1 LRALYESPLT
11 VPLNPAAVFVG
22 VGVAVCVCV
31 GVAVALA
38 VADAL
43 GFAVAVAVAVAVVVV
58 VEFFVGVEVGFAV
71 AVALFVGV
79 AAGVVVGVAGV
90 AGVAVGVLVPPPRAI
105 PPPTPTVP
113 TELLSAGGV
122 IERTA
127 PKPVTVPAAI
137 KIAFFISVLSRL
149 FLRAF

>member
-31 GVAVALA
+31 CVGVAVALA

-43 GFAVAVAVAVAVVVV
+43 GFAVAVAVAVVVV

-79 AAGVVVGVAGV
+79 AAGVVAGV
-90 AGVAVGVLVPPPRAI
+90 VVGVLVPPPRAM

-137 KIAFFISVLSRL
+137 KIAFFIPVLSRL

>member
-22 VGVAVCVCV
+22 VGVAVCV

-43 GFAVAVAVAVAVVVV
+43 GFAVVVAVAVVVV

-79 AAGVVVGVAGV
+79 AAGVVAGV
-90 AGVAVGVLVPPPRAI
+90 AGVAVGVLVPPPRAM